1 MHHIWYVNTLQE
13 IVLVGAVQKIF
24 PVQPSK
30 SLPWLFLVSDGFPP
44 SWYWMSLL
52 VPIRS
57 NHQNRGFLN
66 WKPITVF
73 GDVVKTTR
81 IGILIDSTFN
91 LVCWRDWLPA
101 NCNCGQDY
109 AGQEGGRV
117 WIKRCKIS
125 LSKYLHIF
133 ANIGVSPTFA
143 HGGLFAPFAQWALCT
158 KRNKRV
164 ELRCYV
170 LLSRY
175 CPWRKWF
182 KKVYLFISGLL
193 LLRDTFFNPSQILF
207 YLSEFNLNDV
217 NTTQPYIPGKAI

>member
-1 MHHIWYVNTLQE
+1 MQQTMCTIYDMLIPCKKLYWLELTTKGFFQFSHL
-13 IVLVGAVQKIF
+13 GD
-24 PVQPSK
+24 P
-30 SLPWLFLVSDGFPP
+30 PWLFLVSGGFPP

-101 NCNCGQDY
+101 NCNCGRDY

-133 ANIGVSPTFA
+133 ANIGVSPTSA
-143 HGGLFAPFAQWALCT
+143 HSGLFAPRGTNGWNHAAM
-158 KRNKRV
+158 
-164 ELRCYV
+164 
-170 LLSRY
+170 SY
-175 CPWRKWF
+175 C
-182 KKVYLFISGLL
+182 
-193 LLRDTFFNPSQILF
+193 
-207 YLSEFNLNDV
+207 
-217 NTTQPYIPGKAI
+217 